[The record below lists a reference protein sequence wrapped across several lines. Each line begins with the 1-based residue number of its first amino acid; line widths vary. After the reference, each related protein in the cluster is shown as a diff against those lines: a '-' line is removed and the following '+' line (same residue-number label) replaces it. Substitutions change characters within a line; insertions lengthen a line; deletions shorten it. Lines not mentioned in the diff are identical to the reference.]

1 MNKFIS
7 KLPFW
12 VRGCVVALVLTM
24 ALGWMVYDR
33 INLLQRGTEIVLK
46 TRPVDPRSLF
56 RGHYA
61 RLNYDVST
69 IQKANAGFEW
79 PEKLKRR
86 EKVYVVFKP
95 GDEGYWVIERMSK
108 MMPKP
113 EAGKVFIAA
122 RVRYAGK
129 RRMSLRYGIERYFA
143 PKKQALKLERQNR
156 KIPVGV
162 IIRVSTK
169 GVAAISGLMLDGKKI
184 YDEPL
189 F

>member
-1 MNKFIS
+1 MNSLIAKI
-7 KLPFW
+7 PFW

-24 ALGWMVYDR
+24 ALAWMVYDR
-33 INLLQRGTEIVLK
+33 VSLLQHGKEIVLK

-61 RLNYDVST
+61 RLNYDVSN
-69 IQKANAGFEW
+69 IQKDDVSFKV

-86 EKVYVVFKP
+86 DVVYVVFKP
-95 GDEGYWVIERMSK
+95 GAEGYWVIDHMSNVL
-108 MMPKP
+108 P
-113 EAGKVFIAA
+113 ETVPGKVFITA
-122 RVRYAGK
+122 RIRYNS
-129 RRMSLRYGIERYFA
+129 RRSMSVRYGIERYFA

-156 KIPVGV
+156 EIPVGV
-162 IIRVSTK
+162 IVRVSTK